1 MSADAHAGGHAH
13 DGHGHGHDHSH
24 EGWTPN
30 QTSVALAVFVI
41 AALLATG
48 YYLVKRGEKLHGGAH
63 AGVAEKVVAAE
74 PHGGKV
80 DNAIRR
86 PAKVYP
92 AGGIGGRQRFADQ
105 HERRMKR
112 RGRDL
117 RVQATGEDGT
127 IFELAYSPNAS
138 DQHLEELKRSTPF
151 QRHLRGLGFKKMV
164 LKVGTR
170 EVWSK
175 DL

>member
-13 DGHGHGHDHSH
+13 DGHDHGHDHAH
-24 EGWTPN
+24 GEGWTPN
-30 QTSVALAVFVI
+30 QKSVALAAFVI

-63 AGVAEKVVAAE
+63 AAAEKVVGAE
-74 PHGGKV
+74 PHGTKADV
-80 DNAIRR
+80 AIRR
-86 PAKVYP
+86 PTKAYP
-92 AGGIGGRQRFADQ
+92 EGGIGGRQRFADQ

-117 RVQATGEDGT
+117 KVQATGNEGT
-127 IFELAYSPNAS
+127 IFELAYSPNAA
-138 DQHLEELKRSTPF
+138 DQHLEELKRAIPF